1 MKLDIYLNELIEK
14 QGLKNDR
21 ALADY
26 LGVGNNTISQWRTG
40 TRSPDNEMCLRLA
53 IELSEDPMRIMM
65 AAGMDRAERTGQ
77 RSLWEVFSKRMH
89 GHAAP
94 ASLAVIAAAIGASV
108 TKFVTSPALQAS
120 VDAIWG
126 LKHSILC

>member
-1 MKLDIYLNELIEK
+1 MKLDSYLNALIAK

-26 LGVGNNTISQWRTG
+26 LGVGNNTISQWRNG
-40 TRSPDNEMCLRLA
+40 VRSPDNEMCLRLA
-53 IELSEDPMRIMM
+53 IELNEDPMRIMM

-94 ASLAVIAAAIGASV
+94 ASLAVLAALVGGSV

-120 VDAIWG
+120 TDAILWV
-126 LKHSILC
+126 KDCVLC